1 MKKNLLYLS
10 ILVILSGLTYYF
22 VFTDHGNEFSSKEAN
37 FTIKDTAN
45 ISTVFL
51 SSMKG
56 ENIKLDRTENGWRL
70 NDSMI
75 PRIDAINL
83 LLATLYEQKV
93 SNPVS
98 LNIHDEAIKEL
109 STNSTKVEIYIKGKK
124 TTVFYVA
131 KNQAANNLT
140 YMLMEGAKRP
150 FIIKLPLQN
159 TFVGI
164 RYMTGLAEWRTNQL
178 FFSSNPVEK
187 IEVVYKDSVQHN
199 FTVYNNDSITLES
212 ANKPTNSLNS
222 KRLKAY
228 VGFYENLYCYG
239 FETSY
244 MFKDSIINN
253 GRQLGTISL
262 KRKNGKTETLC
273 IYFKPK
279 SQDTKSVITIDNT
292 AYDFNVFYGLL
303 NKQDFLSIDK
313 ESVEKMFRTNKEF
326 YEMDTK

>member
-56 ENIKLDRTENGWRL
+56 ENIKLDRTENGWKL

-164 RYMTGLAEWRTNQL
+164 RYMTGLAEWRTNKL

-187 IEVVYKDSVQHN
+187 I
-199 FTVYNNDSITLES
+199 
-212 ANKPTNSLNS
+212 
-222 KRLKAY
+222 
-228 VGFYENLYCYG
+228 
-239 FETSY
+239 
-244 MFKDSIINN
+244 
-253 GRQLGTISL
+253 
-262 KRKNGKTETLC
+262 
-273 IYFKPK
+273 
-279 SQDTKSVITIDNT
+279 
-292 AYDFNVFYGLL
+292 
-303 NKQDFLSIDK
+303 
-313 ESVEKMFRTNKEF
+313 
-326 YEMDTK
+326 